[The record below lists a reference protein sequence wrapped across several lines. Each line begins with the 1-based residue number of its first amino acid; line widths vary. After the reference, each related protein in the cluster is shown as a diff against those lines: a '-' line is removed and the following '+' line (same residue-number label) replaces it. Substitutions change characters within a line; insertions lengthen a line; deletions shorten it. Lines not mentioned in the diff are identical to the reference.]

1 MLHQWGQS
9 CPQGELDVR
18 KGQGAVL
25 HHYCSGGSWCECS
38 VVGEAA
44 ALHHERGPCRVVP
57 VVGHTVVSRQDMPLW
72 ESNGLRLSGPVHP
85 DSSNLQKSEINLSS
99 ESQHLI
105 LFLVNLL
112 SYMKVMFD
120 NYMRQVTV
128 QTVKI
133 KLLLETI
140 KFHSET
146 QFKLRL

>member
-1 MLHQWGQS
+1 
-9 CPQGELDVR
+9 
-18 KGQGAVL
+18 
-25 HHYCSGGSWCECS
+25 
-38 VVGEAA
+38 
-44 ALHHERGPCRVVP
+44 
-57 VVGHTVVSRQDMPLW
+57 MPLW

-120 NYMRQVTV
+120 NYMHQVTV
-128 QTVKI
+128 QAVKI

>member
-1 MLHQWGQS
+1 
-9 CPQGELDVR
+9 
-18 KGQGAVL
+18 
-25 HHYCSGGSWCECS
+25 
-38 VVGEAA
+38 
-44 ALHHERGPCRVVP
+44 
-57 VVGHTVVSRQDMPLW
+57 MPLW
-72 ESNGLRLSGPVHP
+72 ESNGLRLSGPVYP

-120 NYMRQVTV
+120 NYMHQVTV
-128 QTVKI
+128 QAVKI